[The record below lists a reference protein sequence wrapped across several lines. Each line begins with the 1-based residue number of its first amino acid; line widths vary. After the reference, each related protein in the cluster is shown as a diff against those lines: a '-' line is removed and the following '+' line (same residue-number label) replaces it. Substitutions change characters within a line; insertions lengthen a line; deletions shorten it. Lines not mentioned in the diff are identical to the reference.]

1 MEADAK
7 AAPGEKTASGLSS
20 MRAAWIVETGRCDV
34 VPPPSAAAARDDFVR
49 GLCARA
55 ARDQAGAKAAL
66 DALSGSASAAD
77 EGHAHGGAAMAYG
90 RGGPAVG
97 NVMRLELE
105 ALLAL
110 DRGDQAGA
118 VRLAGEAAAAEDA
131 MSFEFGPPAVVKPAH
146 ELSGEILLAAA
157 KPADARREFEASL
170 AHNPGRSLS
179 LQGLARAAEA
189 SGDAALAAET
199 RARLRAQWKN
209 ADPDVPG
216 RAEVLAGAK

>member
-1 MEADAK
+1 
-7 AAPGEKTASGLSS
+7 
-20 MRAAWIVETGRCDV
+20 
-34 VPPPSAAAARDDFVR
+34 
-49 GLCARA
+49 
-55 ARDQAGAKAAL
+55 
-66 DALSGSASAAD
+66 
-77 EGHAHGGAAMAYG
+77 MAYG

-118 VRLAGEAAAAEDA
+118 VRLAAEAAAAEDA

-146 ELSGEILLAAA
+146 ELSGEILLAAG
-157 KPADARREFEASL
+157 KPADARREFETSL

-179 LQGLARAAEA
+179 LRGLARAAEA
-189 SGDAALAAET
+189 SGDSALAAET

-209 ADPDVPG
+209 ADPGVPG
-216 RAEVLAGAK
+216 RAEALGTK

>member
-1 MEADAK
+1 M
-7 AAPGEKTASGLSS
+7 AA
-20 MRAAWIVETGRCDV
+20 
-34 VPPPSAAAARDDFVR
+34 
-49 GLCARA
+49 
-55 ARDQAGAKAAL
+55 
-66 DALSGSASAAD
+66 
-77 EGHAHGGAAMAYG
+77 AAMAYG

-157 KPADARREFEASL
+157 KPAEARREFEASL

-179 LQGLARAAEA
+179 LLGLARAAEA
-189 SGDAALAAET
+189 SRRCRGLARRPGLAS
-199 RARLRAQWKN
+199 RAVEERR
-209 ADPDVPG
+209 PDVPG